1 MRKECTL
8 EWVDDNGNVIPNGI
22 TPIKAEP
29 CKSVDQNVADV
40 PSGDLI
46 SRADTIE
53 MLLSF
58 KESRAKGVSTYDIG
72 FVDGLSHAIN
82 MIDLVPSAEYSKP
95 LQTTLN
101 GDLISRQDALMEL
114 NGVCSNW
121 QDDTKVAEIIKAL
134 PSAEKKEGEYADE
147 IARRIATIIEN
158 EQDMRVILESAD
170 RPKGEWIKNDD
181 FTCSECGYRMIVG
194 DGAYNFCPNCG
205 ADMRGDVM

>member
-29 CKSVDQNVADV
+29 SKSTEQNVADV

-46 SRADTIE
+46 SRADAVKA
-53 MLLSF
+53 MRKLLGDDF
-58 KESRAKGVSTYDIG
+58 GKRAEI
-72 FVDGLSHAIN
+72 
-82 MIDLVPSAEYSKP
+82 
-95 LQTTLN
+95 
-101 GDLISRQDALMEL
+101 EL
-114 NGVCSNW
+114 NCLTGYV
-121 QDDTKVAEIIKAL
+121 